1 MNLVMQL
8 GAQGKTL
15 DRLRK
20 EMEARKLEQEGKDKS
35 VDGNE
40 GGDGEGPPD
49 GEENGMLDGDA
60 LADMVSKK
68 TRKRKKFCHTAT
80 LEKLRM
86 KFIKNDDI
94 IAERMELVQVVFTRF
109 KESRKYFDYEP

>member
-15 DRLRK
+15 ERLRK
-20 EMEARKLEQEGKDKS
+20 DMEARKLQQEKQDKS
-35 VDGNE
+35 FDGDE
-40 GGDGEGPPD
+40 GGDGVGPPD
-49 GEENGMLDGDA
+49 VSDTDV
-60 LADMVSKK
+60 LADQDQVSKK
-68 TRKRKKFCHTAT
+68 TRKKKKFCHTAT

-86 KFIKNDDI
+86 KFIKNDDS

-109 KESRKYFDYEP
+109 KESRKYFDYEA